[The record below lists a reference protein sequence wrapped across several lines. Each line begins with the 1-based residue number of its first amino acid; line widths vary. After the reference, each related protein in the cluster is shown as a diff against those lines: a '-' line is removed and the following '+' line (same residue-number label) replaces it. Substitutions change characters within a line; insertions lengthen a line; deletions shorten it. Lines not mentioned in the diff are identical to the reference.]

1 MIHVMDSKVP
11 TSNGACSG
19 TTRALSP
26 SNGFSALML
35 PSANISFSVR
45 YLATDGDDQA
55 SSTHV
60 SQVAVSLRQLCKTNH
75 TPEINANIIIPTR
88 ERRVEPHAK
97 LPIYFETLG
106 TAQAFASIKN

>member
-1 MIHVMDSKVP
+1 MIHVMDSKAP

-19 TTRALSP
+19 TTRASSP

-35 PSANISFSVR
+35 PSANINFSVR
-45 YLATDGDDQA
+45 YLATDGDDRA
-55 SSTHV
+55 FSTHV

-75 TPEINANIIIPTR
+75 TPEINANIILSTR

-97 LPIYFETLG
+97 LPIDLRPL
-106 TAQAFASIKN
+106 AQLRLSLLSKN